1 MDTNTATRDALK
13 EVRSSPEQQDWWSY
27 DPQGQSGENM
37 QTQRQSGECMQAQQV
52 LLSNAESLAY
62 ERQQSEFNREDAVD
76 LGDVINIPPASDN
89 WNDESDVDDGND
101 DDDDVEYNGADN
113 PFAGLDSDDEVSDDE
128 SPKEFQW
135 TSEMEQSHQDWR
147 AKEDQR
153 VLEKEM
159 EEVGASDSVHTGE
172 LKPYQPEWNQPKKK
186 TKKKRKWTPP
196 DLSFL
201 GPIQT
206 PDYVNFGK
214 LTKFFEGQG
223 CEYVDDFTRVG
234 ILTMGDDGKLMF
246 NLKSGVISIGGVV
259 NCLIVDRKSGSR
271 ILSDYLKKVT
281 SFLEDGL
288 YCPRQFWQHVKY
300 ALGLLKV
307 LDVVMGIVHVDD
319 PVRLAFKDVCWDWS
333 NCIKCNILDVKM
345 ERKDGIWE
353 AIDTQ
358 TDQVLELRFEETL
371 EAHLPDEFSAKLAQL
386 VEKEKQKRIQRQW
399 EERREEQR
407 RRAAMPDA
415 ARIIQRAWLR
425 LVDRRAE
432 AEALAE
438 SDERIR
444 TALIVIGSYFV
455 GVASVIAT
463 SFF

>member
-1 MDTNTATRDALK
+1 
-13 EVRSSPEQQDWWSY
+13 
-27 DPQGQSGENM
+27 
-37 QTQRQSGECMQAQQV
+37 
-52 LLSNAESLAY
+52 
-62 ERQQSEFNREDAVD
+62 
-76 LGDVINIPPASDN
+76 
-89 WNDESDVDDGND
+89 
-101 DDDDVEYNGADN
+101 
-113 PFAGLDSDDEVSDDE
+113 
-128 SPKEFQW
+128 
-135 TSEMEQSHQDWR
+135 
-147 AKEDQR
+147 
-153 VLEKEM
+153 
-159 EEVGASDSVHTGE
+159 VGASDSVHTGE
-172 LKPYQPEWNQPKKK
+172 LKPYQPAWNQSKKK
-186 TKKKRKWTPP
+186 KKERRRWTPP

-206 PDYVNFGK
+206 HSHVNFGK
-214 LTKFFEGQG
+214 LTKFFKGHG
-223 CEYVDDFTRVG
+223 CEYVDDFTQVG

-281 SFLEDGL
+281 SFLNDGL

-319 PVRLAFKDVCWDWS
+319 AVRRAFEDVCYDWS
-333 NCIKCNILDVKM
+333 DCIKCNILDVEM
-345 ERKDGIWE
+345 VRKDGIWE
-353 AIDTQ
+353 AIDTR
-358 TDQVLELRFEETL
+358 TGEVLELRFEETL

-386 VEKEKQKRIQRQW
+386 VEKEKQRRIQRQL

-407 RRAAMPDA
+407 RQAAMPDA
-415 ARIIQRAWLR
+415 VRIIERAWLR
-425 LVDRRAE
+425 LLDRRKAK
-432 AEALAE
+432 ALAE

-455 GVASVIAT
+455 GVGSVLAT